1 MTHEALATSS
11 TSRPHVGISHWLLP
25 VAHTYLAP
33 HGKQLEAE
41 QQEEEE
47 VKMPSWHPVQ
57 AEGTVRWREWKL
69 TRGEREFGAR
79 GHQDDKIAPT
89 QPSGVLQKFQV
100 GVGAHLI

>member
-47 VKMPSWHPVQ
+47 VKMPS
-57 AEGTVRWREWKL
+57 
-69 TRGEREFGAR
+69 
-79 GHQDDKIAPT
+79 
-89 QPSGVLQKFQV
+89 
-100 GVGAHLI
+100 